1 VVADLWDEKLRDSPL
16 DAIDRK
22 ILSQL
27 QDDARIANVAL
38 ADAVGLSPAP
48 CLRRV
53 RALEDKGVIRKHVTL
68 VDPAAVGLSVSVF
81 VHVSLERQ
89 IETSLKRFETAIL
102 TRPEVME
109 CYLMTGD
116 ADYLLR
122 VVCAD
127 LAAFERFLLDHL
139 TQVPGVASIR
149 SSFALKQVKYS
160 TALPVVV
167 TQRQSSQ
174 RQSSRAKTSRRS

>member
-1 VVADLWDEKLRDSPL
+1 VETGLSDDKLRGSPL

-22 ILSQL
+22 ILGEL

-53 RALEDKGVIRKHVTL
+53 RALEESGVIRKHVTL

-89 IETSLKRFETAIL
+89 VETSLKRFETAIL

-127 LAAFERFLLDHL
+127 LGAFERFLLDHL

-160 TALPVVV
+160 TALPVAVD
-167 TQRQSSQ
+167 SQ

>member
-1 VVADLWDEKLRDSPL
+1 MKPNQRPLELRQGNL
-16 DAIDRK
+16 DAIDRT
-22 ILSQL
+22 ILARL
-27 QDDARIANVAL
+27 QEDARIPNTEL
-38 ADAVGLSPAP
+38 SDAVGLSPAP

-53 RALEDKGVIRKHVTL
+53 NALKEQGVIRKYVTL
-68 VDPAAVGLSVSVF
+68 LDPSAVGLSVSVF
-81 VHVSLERQ
+81 VNVSLERQ
-89 IETSLKRFETAIL
+89 IEKALQRFETAIL

-127 LAAFERFLLDHL
+127 LVAYERFLLDHL
-139 TQVPGVASIR
+139 TQIPGVASIR

-160 TALPVVV
+160 TALPL
-167 TQRQSSQ
+167 T
-174 RQSSRAKTSRRS
+174 